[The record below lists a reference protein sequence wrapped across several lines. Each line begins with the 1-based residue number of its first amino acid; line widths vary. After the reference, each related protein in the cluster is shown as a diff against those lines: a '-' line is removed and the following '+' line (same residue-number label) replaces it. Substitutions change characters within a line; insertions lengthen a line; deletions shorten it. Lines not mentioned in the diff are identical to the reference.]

1 MKTEKEYQECK
12 SRLAA
17 DLKEIESHAEKMRAS
32 GLTEEQ
38 IKFALDPL
46 ISFACQL
53 QEEIE
58 EYERLKRGL

>member
-12 SRLAA
+12 SRLAT
-17 DLKEIESHAEKMRAS
+17 DLKEIETHAEKMRAS

-38 IKFALDPL
+38 IKLALDPL
-46 ISFACQL
+46 ISFAYQL

-58 EYERLKRGL
+58 EYETLKRGQ